1 MLSTS
6 FTMSGEP
13 KMRPPRSDNNPC
25 FMGGRKTPTTQRP
38 PSHAMGERSLTSVS
52 AWSPTYNDCDKVIQ
66 DIYAMTTTARTRRR
80 DVQPRIVRPTT
91 RITSVPREGEKKGS
105 GEGRIYLPGNQDRVS
120 MLASRQ
126 YSPRATNSESI
137 ETRMANLRISE
148 PVKYP
153 TNYHGTTSPA
163 FDTKPNQG
171 PRARPNISSIQS
183 RPLPPPG
190 SGGAYRPL
198 ENIYQ
203 SPVRPA
209 QDNRDFTSPRA
220 RQNQEQKP
228 TTRHSCDFSPSKSK
242 LPLPRHYLHQPVP
255 RPKEEISKSKAPGLG
270 KRAATELEFSRPGVS
285 SHPLNDLRVPPG
297 GASDHPVVDH
307 GDSLVKKG
315 LMWVQQDKMFSRWKE
330 RFIILTTGYLQIF
343 KKGTSR
349 ISDMGTFVSKIRL
362 SDVDSVTLEDRRGYL
377 TLVITSLREVKLLLR
392 KTEGIKEW
400 QQSVEQYC
408 QREKQQR
415 RMQSTN
421 DFWNRKQFSDSHG
434 FQDWLSARDKIGHK
448 YGYVNPSPRSSLA
461 GETPLLFDRREKDCK
476 AIPPSSYFLPSSY
489 SAISNEDDSGF
500 ESLVTITSD
509 SSSNSSRIP
518 LPISSPPSK
527 SPDMFHPK
535 SFSPT
540 TEIQLQ
546 QLQPR
551 FAQPERK
558 QYQADRKQF
567 HLSQLHMHR

>member
-13 KMRPPRSDNNPC
+13 KLRPPRSDNNPPG
-25 FMGGRKTPTTQRP
+25 FMGGRKTPTQRP
-38 PSHAMGERSLTSVS
+38 PSYAMGERSLTSVS
-52 AWSPTYNDCDKVIQ
+52 NWSPTYNDCDKVIQ

-80 DVQPRIVRPTT
+80 EAQPRSVRPAT
-91 RITSVPREGEKKGS
+91 RLTSVPREGERKMS
-105 GEGRIYLPGNQDRVS
+105 GEGRIYLPGNSDRTNVI
-120 MLASRQ
+120 AGRQ
-126 YSPRATNSESI
+126 FPPRTLNSESI

-163 FDTKPNQG
+163 FDTTKPNQG
-171 PRARPNISSIQS
+171 ARARPNISSIQS

-190 SGGAYRPL
+190 TSGAYRPS

-209 QDNRDFTSPRA
+209 HDNRDFTGPRA
-220 RQNQEQKP
+220 KQNQEQKP

-242 LPLPRHYLHQPVP
+242 LPLPRHYLHQPGQ
-255 RPKEEISKSKAPGLG
+255 RPKEEISKCRAPGLG
-270 KRAATELEFSRPGVS
+270 KRSATELEFSRPGVS
-285 SHPLNDLRVPPG
+285 GHQAPEQRVPPAAPLDLPG
-297 GASDHPVVDH
+297 GDQ
-307 GDSLVKKG
+307 GDNLVRKG
-315 LMWVQQDKMFSRWKE
+315 LMWVQQDKLFSRWKE

-362 SDVDSVTLEDRRGYL
+362 SDVDSVSLEDRRGYL

-408 QREKQQR
+408 MREKQQR
-415 RMQSTN
+415 KMQSTN

-461 GETPLLFDRREKDCK
+461 GETPLMFDRRDKDCK
-476 AIPPSSYFLPSSY
+476 AGSPSYFLPSSY

-500 ESLVTITSD
+500 ESLVTVTSD

-518 LPISSPPSK
+518 LPNSPPSK

-535 SFSPT
+535 LFPPS
-540 TEIQLQ
+540 TELQLQ

-551 FAQPERK
+551 FALPERK
-558 QYQADRKQF
+558 QFQPERKQF
-567 HLSQLHMHR
+567 HLSQLQMHR

>member
-13 KMRPPRSDNNPC
+13 KMRPPRSENNPT
-25 FMGGRKTPTTQRP
+25 FMSGRKTPTQRP
-38 PSHAMGERSLTSVS
+38 PSYAMGERSLTSVS
-52 AWSPTYNDCDKVIQ
+52 NWSPTYNDCDKVIQ

-80 DVQPRIVRPTT
+80 DVQSRIVRPST
-91 RITSVPREGEKKGS
+91 RIPSVPRDSDRKGN
-105 GEGRIYLPGNQDRVS
+105 GEGRIYLPGNQERVS
-120 MLASRQ
+120 ALGSRQ
-126 YSPRATNSESI
+126 YSPRAINGEGI

-190 SGGAYRPL
+190 SSGACRPV

-203 SPVRPA
+203 SPVRPS
-209 QDNRDFTSPRA
+209 QDNRDYTGPRT
-220 RQNQEQKP
+220 RQNQEQKL

-242 LPLPRHYLHQPVP
+242 LPLPRQYLHQPVP
-255 RPKEEISKSKAPGLG
+255 RPKEELSKSKAPGLG
-270 KRAATELEFSRPGVS
+270 KRAATELEFSRPCVS
-285 SHPLNDLRVPPG
+285 GQLSHDQRVPPG
-297 GASDHPVVDH
+297 GSIDHPLVEH
-307 GDSLVKKG
+307 GDNLVRKG
-315 LMWVQQDKMFSRWKE
+315 LMWVQQDKLFSRWKE

-377 TLVITSLREVKLLLR
+377 TLVITSLRDVKLLLR
-392 KTEGIKEW
+392 KTEGIKDW

-408 QREKQQR
+408 QREKQQKK
-415 RMQSTN
+415 MQSTN
-421 DFWNRKQFSDSHG
+421 EFWNRKQFSDSHG

-461 GETPLLFDRREKDCK
+461 GEAPLLFDRRDKDCK
-476 AIPPSSYFLPSSY
+476 AVSPSSYFLPSSY

-518 LPISSPPSK
+518 LPVSPPSK
-527 SPDMFHPK
+527 SPDIFQPK
-535 SFSPT
+535 LFPPS
-540 TEIQLQ
+540 TELQLQ

-551 FAQPERK
+551 FAVPERK
-558 QYQADRKQF
+558 QYQPERKQF

>member
-91 RITSVPREGEKKGS
+91 RITSTPREGEKKGS

-434 FQDWLSARDKIGHK
+434 FQDWLSARDKIGKHYLK
-448 YGYVNPSPRSSLA
+448 
-461 GETPLLFDRREKDCK
+461 
-476 AIPPSSYFLPSSY
+476 
-489 SAISNEDDSGF
+489 
-500 ESLVTITSD
+500 
-509 SSSNSSRIP
+509 
-518 LPISSPPSK
+518 
-527 SPDMFHPK
+527 
-535 SFSPT
+535 
-540 TEIQLQ
+540 
-546 QLQPR
+546 
-551 FAQPERK
+551 
-558 QYQADRKQF
+558 
-567 HLSQLHMHR
+567 